1 MDSMK
6 SFLLLVLSILLFIA
20 LALGAISGLD
30 QLLSNSSAILTS
42 TSCDPPCWNGVT
54 PGQEDPWA
62 IYETISSLEGVDS
75 ASVTIN
81 TDKQARVS
89 NISWNFQRPSPDAQ
103 GVIYFKDDRVQ
114 AISILTVD
122 SLKLGQ
128 LVEKLGAPESYW
140 TRLGHREFNDYLT
153 VTLVNPSKGFAVDV
167 LLDLK
172 AGKNQVTVKESTPVF
187 RVVYFDPASFDSLLE
202 TRIIIDSPAA
212 TRTGSFHPWTG
223 FGPIPFDR

>member
-1 MDSMK
+1 MDSMN

-30 QLLSNSSAILTS
+30 KLLSNPSAILTS
-42 TSCDPPCWNGVT
+42 TSCDPPCWNGIT

-62 IYETISSLEGVDS
+62 IYETISTLEGVDS

-81 TDKQARVS
+81 TDKQDRVS

-122 SLKLGQ
+122 SLKGFRGGRPAGPEGRQEPGDGQ
-128 LVEKLGAPESYW
+128 RIHPGFPRCVLRSGLLRQSA
-140 TRLGHREFNDYLT
+140 R
-153 VTLVNPSKGFAVDV
+153 NPD
-167 LLDLK
+167 
-172 AGKNQVTVKESTPVF
+172 
-187 RVVYFDPASFDSLLE
+187 
-202 TRIIIDSPAA
+202 
-212 TRTGSFHPWTG
+212 HH
-223 FGPIPFDR
+223 